1 MFANTATYFDGS
13 SALAC
18 SANAFPDQ
26 VDRRSTAAGTRARGC
41 LSCKLLQSQDDP
53 TRVVLLEAW
62 DRIESHTAAVK
73 DISPEVT
80 TTLMELLDGRPS
92 GEYFHE

>member
-1 MFANTATYFDGS
+1 
-13 SALAC
+13 
-18 SANAFPDQ
+18 
-26 VDRRSTAAGTRARGC
+26 